1 MNAVPSAVLLDT
13 CALIWLANGDPLPAA
28 VLASI
33 VAAGGAQGIFVSP
46 VSAWEIGLLA
56 KPRVRRDPALIFL
69 PDPKTWFSL
78 FLAGPGIKLAAFTPD
93 IAIDASWLPGE
104 LHGDPGDRMIIATAR
119 HLRIPVVTRDRKM
132 IAYGAAG
139 HVEVV
144 AC

>member
-1 MNAVPSAVLLDT
+1 V
-13 CALIWLANGDPLPAA
+13 G
-28 VLASI
+28 
-33 VAAGGAQGIFVSP
+33 
-46 VSAWEIGLLA
+46 
-56 KPRVRRDPALIFL
+56 RDPALIFL
-69 PDPKTWFSL
+69 PDPKTWFSR
-78 FLAGPGIKLAAFTPD
+78 FMAGPGIKLAAFTPD

-139 HVEVV
+139 HADVI